1 MHELSILIEV
11 VRVVEEQAKK
21 QEVEKISAI
30 VLQVGELSAVV
41 PQFMQEYFPNVIDG
55 NPLFEDAVLEI
66 ETVPAIAKC
75 RECAEEFN
83 VVENEGWCPKC
94 RSYDKDLLC
103 GGDLMIKEILVPS

>member
-1 MHELSILIEV
+1 MHELSILVEV
-11 VRVVEEQAKK
+11 VRVVEEQANR
-21 QEVEKISAI
+21 QEIDKIAAI

-41 PQFMQEYFPNVIDG
+41 PLFMQEYFPNVIDG

-66 ETVPAIAKC
+66 ETIPAVAKC
-75 RECAEEFN
+75 KECAEEFK

-94 RSYDKDLLC
+94 GSYDKVLLC